1 MPIEILVAL
10 LGCLSDLWEGLVPL
24 IKIGL
29 EG

>member
-1 MPIEILVAL
+1 MAIDILIAL
-10 LGCLSDLWEGLVPL
+10 LGCLSDVWENLVPL